1 MVRYQKISL
10 SYLFYQGGS
19 QRTSMKR
26 LFEPVQRLQSGFW
39 WDYNICIEQ
48 NYKGYYHW
56 HQCCEFILV
65 HEGQGTVV
73 VGQRTYE
80 IKRGMLF
87 LFEPYQLHQVYADVS
102 AEKPYIRSI
111 FYVDSLIVEECLRL
125 FPSLGE
131 QFANILAA
139 SGKAHVYEM
148 NTQIMV
154 ALEEVY
160 VRYDSV
166 WRNSMGENKEA
177 MELLLIQLFCWL
189 PHQSF
194 CDDSEEQRFKRPVR
208 YSEMVMHWMEDHYAE
223 EGLMERLS
231 EATHLTPNYLS
242 RVFRQETGSSITD
255 YLIAKRIR
263 KACWLLET
271 TDVTVEQIGQQI
283 GYANTSYFIH
293 LFKRETGKTPLKYR
307 HATL

>member
-1 MVRYQKISL
+1 
-10 SYLFYQGGS
+10 
-19 QRTSMKR
+19 MKR
-26 LFEPVQRLQSGFW
+26 LFEPVQRLQYGLW

-48 NYKGYYHW
+48 DYKGYYHW

-87 LFEPYQLHQVYADVS
+87 LFEPHQLHQVYADVS
-102 AEKPYIRSI
+102 AENPYIRSI
-111 FYVDSLIVEECLRL
+111 FYADSWIVGQCLRL
-125 FPSLGE
+125 FPGLAE
-131 QFANILAA
+131 QFTSLLAA
-139 SGKAHVYEM
+139 SGEAHVYEM
-148 NTQIMV
+148 NTQAMA
-154 ALEEVY
+154 ALEEIY
-160 VRYDSV
+160 ARYNSV
-166 WRNSMGENKEA
+166 WQNSTGKNKEA

-189 PHQSF
+189 PQLSLS
-194 CDDSEEQRFKRPVR
+194 DDAEDQRSKRPGR
-208 YSEMVMHWMEDHYAE
+208 YSEMVMRWIEEHYAE
-223 EGLMERLS
+223 EGLMERLA
-231 EATHLTPNYLS
+231 EAMHLTPNYLS
-242 RVFRQETGSSITD
+242 RVFRQETGRRITD

-271 TDVTVEQIGQQI
+271 TDVPVEHIGQHI

-307 HATL
+307 RAT